1 MQIESRRNQKYP
13 YLDQTLWTFKSESV
27 KKRQEGHYIIIEQSI
42 KQDEIILNIYDPIS
56 QYSNDKTNVS
66 SPKGRD
72 RLHTR
77 TVRVSACIVSNGR
90 SPRESG

>member
-13 YLDQTLWTFKSESV
+13 YSDQTLWTFKSESV
-27 KKRQEGHYIIIEQSI
+27 KKRQEGHYIFVEQSI
-42 KQDEIILNIYDPIS
+42 QQGEIILNIYDPIS

-72 RLHTR
+72 RLQTME
-77 TVRVSACIVSNGR
+77 VRVPACIISNG
-90 SPRESG
+90 